1 MICQTA
7 ILFLSSL
14 SRKLQDMT
22 EPAALRLY
30 RFPLSGHSHRA
41 ELMLSLLGLP
51 AELITVNLPQ
61 KEHKQPAFLAKNR
74 FGQVPVLEDGSFT
87 LADSNAILVYLAE
100 RYDTA
105 HRYYPRE
112 PEARAE
118 IQRWLSVAA
127 GQLAVGPCAAR
138 LVRVFAAPLDH
149 ELAVQK
155 AHELFALLEAE
166 LALRPFLVGSGPTL
180 ADIALYSYT
189 AHAPEGD
196 VSLAAYPAIRAWL
209 SRIEALPG
217 FVPMP
222 QTLPKS

>member
-1 MICQTA
+1 MSQA
-7 ILFLSSL
+7 
-14 SRKLQDMT
+14 
-22 EPAALRLY
+22 AALRLY

-51 AELITVNLPQ
+51 AELITVNLAQ

-74 FGQVPVLEDGSFT
+74 FGQVPVLEDGAFT

-100 RYDTA
+100 RYDTQ

-118 IQRWLSVAA
+118 IQRWLSIAA
-127 GQLAVGPCAAR
+127 GQLAAGPCAAR
-138 LVRVFAAPLDH
+138 LVRVFNAPLDH

-166 LALRPFLVGSGPTL
+166 LALRSFLVGSSATL
-180 ADIALYSYT
+180 ADVALYSYT

-196 VSLAAYPAIRAWL
+196 VSLEAYPAIRAWL

-222 QTLPKS
+222 RTLPKS